1 MHFLHAHRVLT
12 SAKKLAQALS
22 SHHHVL
28 SSNALLV
35 AGVCAVLLPRTPL
48 AAQASTGTETGT
60 MPPTVAPG
68 RAIATATRAEQ
79 PPAIDGR
86 GDDVV
91 WSASA
96 PIDGFREFDP
106 VEDGE
111 PSMRT
116 EARIVYDAANLYVFV
131 RAFDP
136 HPDSIRSLLS
146 RRDVRT
152 ASDQIKVMIDSY
164 HDRRTGYE
172 FAVNPAGVKRD
183 YYTFDDSQ
191 EDVTWDAVWD
201 VATRIDSLGW
211 TAEFRIP
218 LSQLRYPAAASHTF
232 GVMVI
237 RDLMRR
243 NERVSWPL
251 LRRSRNAIASQFGE
265 VSGFSGLG
273 SPRRLEIAPYL
284 LARNTGAVRA
294 DGIRRSQQATM
305 GADIK
310 YGLTSNLTLDATVNP
325 DFGQVEADPATL
337 NLTAFETFFEE
348 RRPFFLEGMS
358 IFQFG
363 QDPEQLFYSRR
374 IGRPPQ
380 LAGLAPDGV
389 DVPGASRI
397 LGAGKLTGRVA
408 GGTSLGVLTAVTDR
422 TTAGGTTIEPR
433 TTYGLARATRDLR
446 SGESTIGMMVTA
458 VDRALD
464 EGESPYLR
472 GDAYAAGVDGRH
484 RFGESRYELAGSFA
498 VSSVRGSRSAIT
510 RTQLSS
516 VHEYQ
521 RPDDDLAV
529 DTTRTSLAGTSLRV
543 VAKKVAGL
551 VRGTASYQRITPG
564 YETNDFGFLGRA
576 DEQIVNTNVRL
587 IPSKPVGPWR
597 NASLEFYGQ
606 HHFTTAGLPTGALFE
621 AYASGSLK
629 SGAYVSVDSWVDN
642 AGTVYCDRCARGG
655 PALRLSPSYNTLVNV
670 AADPKRR
677 VAPQFAAIYTLADE
691 GRTLLWRVR
700 PYVIVRPSAR
710 LGFELGTRYQY
721 NRDNTQWVANLGTIG
736 ADTTHYLFGRLH
748 QDLLSFTGRMDFTIR
763 PTMSLQLYVEPFVTA
778 GQFTDV
784 RELAAPRAR
793 EYDSRFRPYT
803 GTAPNAD
810 FNEKSF
816 HSSVVARWE
825 YRPGS
830 TLFAVWTQ
838 GRDQSDRDVGTFAA
852 SRDYRNL
859 FGARPDNVFLIK
871 AAYWLGR

>member
-1 MHFLHAHRVLT
+1 MPSSHRRPVASSAKNLARVLF
-12 SAKKLAQALS
+12 SGLFLAAL
-22 SHHHVL
+22 
-28 SSNALLV
+28 
-35 AGVCAVLLPRTPL
+35 CALLPRTPL
-48 AAQASTGTETGT
+48 AAQAAAGSETGT
-60 MPPTVAPG
+60 PPSAGAPA
-68 RAIATATRAEQ
+68 RVVATASRAERA
-79 PPAIDGR
+79 PAIDGR
-86 GDDVV
+86 DDDAA
-91 WSASA
+91 WSAST

-106 VEDGE
+106 VENAE

-131 RAFDP
+131 RAYDP

-183 YYTFDDSQ
+183 YYAYDDGQ
-191 EDVTWDAVWD
+191 EDVSWDAVWD
-201 VATRIDSLGW
+201 VATRIDSVGW

-218 LSQLRYPAAASHTF
+218 LSQLRYPPAASHTF
-232 GVMVI
+232 GVMII
-237 RDLMRR
+237 RELMRR

-251 LRRSRNAIASQFGE
+251 LRRSRNALVSQFGDVE
-265 VSGFSGLG
+265 GLAGLG
-273 SPRRLEIAPYL
+273 SPRRLEIAPYML
-284 LARNTGAVRA
+284 VRNTGAVRG
-294 DGIRRSQQATM
+294 DDIRRAQQGTM
-305 GADIK
+305 GADLK
-310 YGLTSNLTLDATVNP
+310 YGITSNLTLDGTINP
-325 DFGQVEADPATL
+325 DFGQVEADPAQL

-363 QDPEQLFYSRR
+363 ADPEQLFYSRR
-374 IGRPPQ
+374 IGRDPQ

-389 DVPGASRI
+389 DIPGASRI
-397 LGAGKLTGRVA
+397 LGAGKLTGRLG
-408 GGTSLGVLTAVTDR
+408 GGTSLGVLTALTDR
-422 TTAGGTTIEPR
+422 VAAGGTTIEPR
-433 TTYGLARATRDLR
+433 TTYGLARATRDMR
-446 SGESTIGMMVTA
+446 GGESTIGVMVTA
-458 VDRALD
+458 VDRALGV
-464 EGESPYLR
+464 GESPYLR
-472 GDAYAAGVDGRH
+472 RNAYAAGVDGRH
-484 RFGESRYELAGSFA
+484 RFGEGRYELSGSFA
-498 VSSVRGSRSAIT
+498 VSDVRGSAGAIA
-510 RTQLSS
+510 RTQRSS

-529 DTTRTSLAGTSLRV
+529 DTTRTSLEGTSFRV
-543 VAKKVAGL
+543 IAKKVAGL
-551 VRGTASYQRITPG
+551 VRATASYQRTTPG
-564 YETNDFGFLGRA
+564 YETNDFGFLARA
-576 DEQIVNTNVRL
+576 DEQVVNTNVRL
-587 IPSKPVGPWR
+587 IPSGTVGPWR

-606 HHFTTAGLPTGALFE
+606 HHFTTAGLPTGALYE

-629 SGAYVSVDSWVDN
+629 SGAYFSVDSWADN

-655 PALRLSPSYNTLVNV
+655 PALRLSPSYNTLVSV

-677 VAPQFAAIYTLADE
+677 VSPQVAAIYTTADE
-691 GRTLLWRVR
+691 GRSLLWRVR
-700 PYVIVRPSAR
+700 PYVIVRPSSR

-721 NRDNTQWVANLGTIG
+721 NRDNTQWIANVGVIG

-748 QDLLSFTGRMDFTIR
+748 QDLLSFTGRMDLTIR
-763 PTMSLQLYVEPFVTA
+763 PTMSLQLYAEPFVTA
-778 GQFTDV
+778 GHFTGV
-784 RELAAPRAR
+784 RELAAARAR
-793 EYDSRFRPYT
+793 AYDARFRPYT
-803 GTAPNAD
+803 GPAPDAD

-830 TLFAVWTQ
+830 TLFVVWTQ

-859 FGARPDNVFLIK
+859 FAARPENVLLVK